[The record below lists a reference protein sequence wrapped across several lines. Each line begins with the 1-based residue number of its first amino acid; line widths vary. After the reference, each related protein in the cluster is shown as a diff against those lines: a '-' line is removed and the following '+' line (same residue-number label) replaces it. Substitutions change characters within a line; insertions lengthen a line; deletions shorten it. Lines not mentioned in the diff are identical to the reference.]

1 MAVWLQASPWLLL
14 TAIAVVAFV
23 ESFALVGIV
32 VPGVVMLFSLAALA
46 QNAAISFW
54 LVLIAASIGACIGDL
69 SSFFIGRRL
78 QHRLDHLSWAQRHRE
93 WLREGEWFFHRW
105 GWLSVLIGRFVGPLR
120 PVVPLIAGTLNMP
133 PRLFVMLSLGSVVA
147 WAPAYMLPGF
157 ITGEVVDMVQQRT
170 LAERSLIV
178 MVLLAT
184 AGLTTFMVLY
194 HHFHPQHP
202 RALQRWPWLS
212 RLSPRLPFPAVML
225 ALTAG
230 SALLW
235 LVLARPLVW
244 DGLLNLQVPVWRSS
258 IADHFFVAF
267 TLLGDPRILGF
278 TGLMFALWFFLQGFY
293 WLPTQLLIT
302 ITLAPWGIFQLKSFF
317 HVPRPT
323 WVAVLPPGD
332 SFPSG
337 HASGFALY
345 LALMSA
351 IANEN
356 RPMEKRWQL
365 YLPAGVMMLIMV
377 FSRIWLG
384 VHWLSDVLAGLA
396 LALFCAAL
404 GRLAYAQVATRRFH
418 LAGTAAFWWLIILT
432 FAAYLILVYP
442 SASQNYALN

>member
-1 MAVWLQASPWLLL
+1 MTVWLQASPWLILAAISV
-14 TAIAVVAFV
+14 TAFI
-23 ESFALVGIV
+23 ESFALIGVI
-32 VPGVVMLFSLAALA
+32 VPGVVVLFSLSALA
-46 QNAAISFW
+46 QSNDISLW
-54 LVLIAASIGACIGDL
+54 LVLIAAGMGACAGDL
-69 SSFFIGRRL
+69 SSFFIGHRL
-78 QHRLDHLSWAQRHRE
+78 QHRMDHFRWVQRHRE
-93 WLREGEWFFHRW
+93 WLREGEWFFRRW

-133 PRLFVMLSLGSVVA
+133 PRQFVLLSLGSVLA

-157 ITGEVVDMVQQRT
+157 ITGEVVELVQHRS

-178 MVLLAT
+178 LVLLAT
-184 AGLTTFMVLY
+184 VGLLAFMVLY

-202 RALQRWPWLS
+202 RVLQRWPWLNQ
-212 RLSPRLPFPAVML
+212 LSPRLPFPAVML

-244 DGLLNLQVPVWRSS
+244 DGLLNLQVPTWRSG
-258 IADHFFVAF
+258 IADNFFIGF
-267 TLLGDPRILGF
+267 TLLGDPQILAI

-293 WLPTQLLIT
+293 WLPAQLLIT
-302 ITLAPWGIFQLKSFF
+302 ITLAQWGIFQLKAFF
-317 HVPRPT
+317 DVPRPN
-323 WVAVLPPGD
+323 WVAILPPGD

-351 IANEN
+351 IANES
-356 RPMEKRWQL
+356 RPMEKRWQF
-365 YLPAGVMMLIMV
+365 YLPAGVMMLIMA
-377 FSRIWLG
+377 FSRVWLG

-404 GRLAYAQVATRRFH
+404 GRLAYAQVSTRRFH
-418 LAGTAAFWWLIILT
+418 LPGTAAFWWLIVLT
-432 FAAYLILVYP
+432 FTAYLVLVFP
-442 SASQNYALN
+442 SASQNYALG